1 MTNVKKIALMTGNIF
16 LQVRCVQMFAFN
28 KIESVVSVDHLK
40 IYILS
45 INDHVIFLAFNLK
58 RIEVV
63 SDM

>member
-1 MTNVKKIALMTGNIF
+1 MNVKKIALMTGNIF
-16 LQVRCVQMFAFN
+16 LQVRCAQMFGFN
-28 KIESVVSVDHLK
+28 KTESVVSADHLK